1 MHVEHHPLVK
11 DFPEK
16 REQLQKLRQ
25 EDPAFARKA
34 DEYEALDKR
43 ICRIEDGI
51 ELLDDVT
58 LSALKLNRVAL
69 KDELARQLKRASG
82 QCCGCGNGCKGGA

>member
-1 MHVEHHPLVK
+1 MHVEHHPLIK

-43 ICRIEDGI
+43 ICRVEDGV
-51 ELLDDVT
+51 ETLDDIA
-58 LSALKLNRVAL
+58 LNALKQERVAM
-69 KDELARQLKRASG
+69 KDDIAMRGLLAV
-82 QCCGCGNGCKGGA
+82 

>member
-16 REQLQKLRQ
+16 REQLQRLRQ
-25 EDPAFARKA
+25 QDADFARKT

-43 ICRIEDGI
+43 ICRVEDGV
-51 ELLDDVT
+51 ENLDEAA
-58 LSALKLNRVAL
+58 LNALKLQRVNL
-69 KDELARQLKRASG
+69 KDDIARDLKRASG
-82 QCCGCGNGCKGGA
+82 SCCGGCCG